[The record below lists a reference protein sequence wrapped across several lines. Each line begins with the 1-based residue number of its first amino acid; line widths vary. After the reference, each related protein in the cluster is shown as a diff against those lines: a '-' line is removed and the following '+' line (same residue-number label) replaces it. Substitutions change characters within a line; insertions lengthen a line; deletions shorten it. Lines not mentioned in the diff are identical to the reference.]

1 MLMIQYMFLALKG
14 TKKVA
19 NKDSFRHFFTEIS
32 VKNVFGGGKGERRGE
47 SGLKRR

>member
-19 NKDSFRHFFTEIS
+19 NKDSFRHFFYGN
-32 VKNVFGGGKGERRGE
+32 KCKKCFWGRERGNE
-47 SGLKRR
+47 G